1 MYHNHCYYDPEVVH
15 NKFTYHGL
23 SDNHLA
29 NSYCGRLC
37 TPHRLISLIVYI
49 IGTNVYCTNG
59 IPRLDAAAI
68 FLATRLCAAT
78 IRGRCLFIGRCTSY
92 DVIEHDA
99 KWIPSPFQRNIKPT
113 ENIATSFSRG
123 GCGSTTRCE
132 SRSSLVVD

>member
-68 FLATRLCAAT
+68 FLATPLCAAT
-78 IRGRCLFIGRCTSY
+78 IRGRCYSLVDETSY

-99 KWIPSPFQRNIKPT
+99 KWIPSPFSGIL
-113 ENIATSFSRG
+113 SRPKI
-123 GCGSTTRCE
+123 
-132 SRSSLVVD
+132 SLLAFPVVVAVRLLGANQGVLW